1 MKNEIEAQFLDI
13 DKDEIRAK
21 LQLLDAQ
28 LIKPEVLM
36 RRTVFYTGEHSFARV
51 RDEGDKIVM
60 TYKNVSDDHS
70 ILGTK
75 EVNIEVNDYD
85 DAILFLRGCGLEIKA
100 RQETKREIWRLGKVE
115 ICIDTWPWLPT
126 FMEIEGPSE
135 KSVWDTAKKLGFTKT
150 EAKYGSVDTTYQ
162 CYYGI
167 DTDIVNLHTPEIL
180 FDMKPPKWTE
190 RISMNKLAYLT
201 SLRRLNLPKTDFVIL
216 SGGSLLLRG
225 LRETSADLNLRVSK
239 KLAKQINLYDAP
251 KDSKGLFV
259 PFDNCQMMDDFEKFD
274 FDIVEGYQCETLE
287 SILAFK
293 KRKHRPKDLK
303 DIKTIEQYLK
313 KAEN

>member
-13 DKDEIRAK
+13 DKDLIRTK
-21 LQLLDAQ
+21 LKQLDAQ
-28 LIKPEVLM
+28 LVKPEVLM

-75 EVNIEVNDYD
+75 EVNVEVNNYD

-100 RQETKREIWRLGKVE
+100 RQETKRELWKLGKVE

-135 KSVWDTAKKLGFTKT
+135 KSVWDTAKKLGFTKA
-150 EAKYGSVDTTYQ
+150 EAKFGSVDTTYQ

-167 DTDIVNLHTPEIL
+167 DTDTVNMHTPEIL
-180 FDMKPPKWTE
+180 FDMQPPKWAQHK
-190 RISMNKLAYLT
+190 SMNKLAYLA
-201 SLRRLNLPKTDFVIL
+201 SLKHLNLPKTDFIIL

-225 LRETSADLNLRVSK
+225 LREASADLDLCVSK

-251 KDSKGLFV
+251 KDEKGFFV
-259 PFDNCQMMDDFEKFD
+259 PFENCQMMDDFDKFE
-274 FDIVEGYQCETLE
+274 FNIVEGYQCETLE

-293 KRKHRPKDLK
+293 KRVNRPKDLK
-303 DIKTIEQYLK
+303 DIKAIERYLK
-313 KAEN
+313 QTKD